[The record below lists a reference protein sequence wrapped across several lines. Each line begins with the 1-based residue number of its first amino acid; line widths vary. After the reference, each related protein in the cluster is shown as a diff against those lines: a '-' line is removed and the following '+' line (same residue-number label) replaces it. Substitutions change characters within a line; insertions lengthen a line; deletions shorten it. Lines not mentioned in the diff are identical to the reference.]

1 MKNKRKN
8 DLVLILLML
17 VIGVLGV
24 AVIIYIQREDTISGE
39 ALVTIDGKEYG
50 RFPLDEDR
58 VEHIQV
64 SESSYNILEI
74 RDGHADITDASC
86 PDSVCVNHWKVSK
99 KNQSIICLPNKLV
112 VTIVNGAESDV
123 DIVTN

>member
-99 KNQSIICLPNKLV
+99 KNQSIVCLPNKLV

-123 DIVTN
+123 DIVTH

>member
-1 MKNKRKN
+1 MKNKKKN

-99 KNQSIICLPNKLV
+99 KNQSIVCLPNKLV

-123 DIVTN
+123 DIVTH

>member
-1 MKNKRKN
+1 MKSKRKN
-8 DLVLILLML
+8 DWILILLIL
-17 VIGVLGV
+17 VIGFAGV
-24 AVIIYIQREDTISGE
+24 ALIGYSQKKDTINGE

-86 PDSVCVNHWKVSK
+86 PDSVCVDLWKVSK
-99 KNQSIICLPNKLV
+99 KNQSIVCLPNKLV

-123 DIVTN
+123 DMVTN

>member
-74 RDGHADITDASC
+74 RDGHADF
-86 PDSVCVNHWKVSK
+86 
-99 KNQSIICLPNKLV
+99 QYII
-112 VTIVNGAESDV
+112 GRF
-123 DIVTN
+123 

>member
-1 MKNKRKN
+1 MKNKKKN

>member
-1 MKNKRKN
+1 MKNKKKN

-99 KNQSIICLPNKLV
+99 KNQSIVCLPNKLV

>member
-99 KNQSIICLPNKLV
+99 KNQSIVCLPNKLV

>member
-1 MKNKRKN
+1 MENKRKN

-99 KNQSIICLPNKLV
+99 KNQSIVCLPNKLV